1 MRRIRSSL
9 VCAVIAAAVLLLVP
23 DARAEE
29 GQEGWRARF
38 AERVCA
44 AAFGKEEMR
53 SCDVLVLV
61 SSVRKPMTPEQI
73 REGVK
78 GVYDRTEVGAVHP
91 QGTPEGDAEMRAET
105 ERITRQQEEDK
116 DKPSRKFRR
125 IRISGEQG
133 RIDEAVLPP
142 DAEFRP
148 DMPFDSAQIY
158 ADGVFIKYDHSHE
171 QAYIAPSDNRGLGAY
186 RNQLNGWL
194 GVPPGVPI
202 ALVATAVPLFGKADM
217 PNKRIVRDDEK
228 VAKFVAGESPFAV
241 SVRTE
246 TAGLDRPRDRVEIE
260 MPGGGS
266 GHEGRM
272 VLLVDSADYAVVHEL
287 TISVYEGGEGV
298 PPRMAARTRYEY
310 DAKGKL
316 KKLIREAYDEQ
327 GKLLPGSEEVT
338 FLQLALNAPVQADT
352 FTWAPP
358 KGYLVTDKRGKE
370 VSMYTQK

>member
-352 FTWAPP
+352 FTWTPP